1 MNAHFRTSNMQR
13 SFLLNLALLLV
24 LNLLVKPFYIL
35 GIDAGVQDAVGS
47 AGYGTYA
54 ALLSLG
60 FLLNIVLD
68 LGMTSHNTRNVAQ
81 YTHLMGKTLGNVL
94 GVRVLLVVLYALVTM
109 GAGIF
114 LGYTGAQLGILALLV
129 LNQALVAT
137 ILYLRSNIAGAQRF
151 KQDSLLSILDRLL
164 LIGIV
169 GWMLWGRNT
178 GEQFR
183 IEWFVWA
190 QTAAYAAT
198 ALVALILVLRLSGK
212 VNVGWRPAFAWVVVK
227 QSFPYALLILLM
239 TFYYRTDTLMIERML
254 PDGPLQAGIYA
265 QAFRFFEALNML
277 GYLMA
282 GLLLPMFSRM
292 LMGPKA
298 EGNGSIQALAVL
310 AMRLVL
316 TGTLAIAV
324 FGVLFAKPIMDL
336 RYSEH
341 TEESAPVFAL
351 LIGCFVAV
359 CTTYVFGTL
368 LTAGGK
374 LKQLNW
380 MAAGGA
386 ILNIGLNLILIP
398 RWQAEGA
405 AWASLVTQVATAVVQ
420 LVLAGILFGAT
431 LPLGLWVRSAVYA
444 MALFALG
451 LWLVFGVSGLLP
463 QFGLFASGAVVLAW
477 STGLLGPRVL
487 RAAIALTPK
496 GS

>member
-1 MNAHFRTSNMQR
+1 MQR

-54 ALLSLG
+54 ALLSLS

-68 LGMTSHNTRNVAQ
+68 LGMTSHNTKHIAQ
-81 YTHLMGKTLGNVL
+81 NTQLMGKTLGGVV
-94 GVRVLLVVLYALVTM
+94 GVRFVLVILYALLTLGSGILLGFNVEQM
-109 GAGIF
+109 GV
-114 LGYTGAQLGILALLV
+114 LALLV

-137 ILYLRSNIAGAQRF
+137 ILFLRSNISGSQRYA
-151 KQDSLLSILDRLL
+151 QDSLLSVLDRLL

-169 GWMLWGRNT
+169 GWLLWGRT
-178 GEQFR
+178 TDEAFR

-190 QTAAYAAT
+190 QTAAYGAT
-198 ALVALILVLRLSGK
+198 ALVALVLVLRLSGR
-212 VNVGWRPAFAWVVVK
+212 VQVSWRPAFAWVVVK

-292 LMGPKA
+292 LSSKRSN
-298 EGNGSIQALAVL
+298 EGEREGVRPLVVL

-316 TGTLAIAV
+316 TGTLAVAV
-324 FGVLFAKPIMDL
+324 FGILHAKGIMDL
-336 RYSEH
+336 RYSEY
-341 TEESAPVFAL
+341 TEFSGPVFAL

-368 LTAGGK
+368 LTAGGN

-386 ILNIGLNLILIP
+386 VLNIGLNLLLIP

-405 AWASLVTQVATAVVQ
+405 AWASLVTQVLTALVQ
-420 LVLAGILFGAT
+420 LLLAAKLHGAT
-431 LPLGLWVRSAVYA
+431 LPLALWVRSTIYA
-444 MALFALG
+444 AALFGLAYALSN
-451 LWLVFGVSGLLP
+451 WSTDLLF
-463 QFGLFASGAVVLAW
+463 QFALYAAGTLVLAW
-477 STGLLGPRVL
+477 VTGMVGPHVL
-487 RAAIALTPK
+487 REAVELKPIRR
-496 GS
+496 